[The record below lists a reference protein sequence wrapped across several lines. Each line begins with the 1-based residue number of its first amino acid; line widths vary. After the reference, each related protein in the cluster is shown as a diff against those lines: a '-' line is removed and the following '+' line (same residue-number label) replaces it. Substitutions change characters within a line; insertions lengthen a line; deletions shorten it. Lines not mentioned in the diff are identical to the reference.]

1 MMSGLASPLLSMLMS
16 YAASVA
22 HGKKLGPPAGSE
34 NGAQLAMRLTVL
46 GSSGLTNAYVSVL
59 WTAGWLEMY
68 GASRWLDAELV
79 PGPSSA
85 APPATV
91 AAAVRTA
98 SARVRA
104 RDRWVRVME
113 LLTSRVL
120 RNASA
125 VRAPTHG
132 GWVRGHQG
140 HLVEDTSAGASG
152 ANN

>member
-1 MMSGLASPLLSMLMS
+1 MMSGLASPLLSMSMS

-59 WTAGWLEMY
+59 STAGSVEMY

-98 SARVRA
+98 RA
-104 RDRWVRVME
+104 RARAFGRWVRVMD
-113 LLTSRVL
+113 LLTSRMV
-120 RNASA
+120 RNASV
-125 VRAPTHG
+125 VRVPTRC
-132 GWVRGHQG
+132 GWVRRHHG
-140 HLVEDTSAGASG
+140 HLVED
-152 ANN
+152 

>member
-34 NGAQLAMRLTVL
+34 NGAQLAIRLTVL

-59 WTAGWLEMY
+59 STAGSLEMY

-79 PGPSSA
+79 PGPSNA

-91 AAAVRTA
+91 AAAVRMA
-98 SARVRA
+98 SARLRA
-104 RDRWVRVME
+104 RGRGGRDMG
-113 LLTSRVL
+113 LLVVAGPSVCRL
-120 RNASA
+120 RS
-125 VRAPTHG
+125 
-132 GWVRGHQG
+132 VRGAQRMG
-140 HLVEDTSAGASG
+140 SG
-152 ANN
+152 ERSQDKLGQV